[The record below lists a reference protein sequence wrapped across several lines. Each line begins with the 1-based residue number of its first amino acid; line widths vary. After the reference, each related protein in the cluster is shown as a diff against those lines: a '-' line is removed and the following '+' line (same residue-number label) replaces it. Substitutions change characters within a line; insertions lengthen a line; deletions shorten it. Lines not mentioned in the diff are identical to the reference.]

1 MHACMH
7 AWRSFHYLTEKLYFC
22 TYVFVPKTSDIIQKT
37 KIGLLCE
44 WRNISV
50 PKISDIRQKT
60 KIGLLCEL
68 KKIYIPKLSDIS

>member
-1 MHACMH
+1 M
-7 AWRSFHYLTEKLYFC
+7 K
-22 TYVFVPKTSDIIQKT
+22 VIIQKT

-44 WRNISV
+44 WRKISV

-60 KIGLLCEL
+60 KIGLLCEW